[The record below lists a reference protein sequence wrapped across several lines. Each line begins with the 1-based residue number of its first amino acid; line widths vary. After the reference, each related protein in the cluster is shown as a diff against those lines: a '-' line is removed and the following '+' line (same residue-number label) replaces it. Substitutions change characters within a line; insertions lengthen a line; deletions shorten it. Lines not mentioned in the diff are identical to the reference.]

1 MTILVSLS
9 STNYY
14 IVSGILVALVLLGIY
29 LMSKVKFARLGN
41 IISGFAVLGAI
52 INTLIYYDIIDIW
65 ALYIYMTIG
74 ALIGTILA
82 LKIKMI
88 SMPQMIAILNGLG
101 GLASMIVSGFAV
113 KDSNALL
120 DIFPY
125 ITAYLGFFI
134 GLVTFVGSIIAGLK
148 LQRVLPQKPIH
159 FNGYQVILTIT
170 LAVFAASLFV
180 PLFSYVNPWIILGAG
195 LIIGTLFAIVFTMK
209 IGGADMPIVIS
220 LLNSFSGVAGALS
233 GLAILD
239 PLLVS
244 VGAVVGASGLLLT
257 QIMCKAMNR
266 SLLDILLGKT
276 SMNSSSQPK
285 EIVEYI
291 NEEAIIKDTRN
302 PIDILKEAKSVI
314 IVPGYGMAIAQAQA
328 LVKELQDYFTSN
340 GASVKYAIHPVAG
353 RMPGHMNVLLAEVDV
368 DYDLLFEMDDINDD
382 FKTTDAVLVIGAN
395 DVLNPTART
404 NPDTPIYGMPILNV
418 DESKDIF
425 IFNYDLNPG
434 YSGVQNPIYN
444 RKSGLHLFLG
454 NAKDT
459 LDKLMKELKKS

>member
-113 KDSNALL
+113 KDTNALL

-195 LIIGTLFAIVFTMK
+195 LIIGTLFSIVFTMK

-314 IVPGYGMAIAQAQA
+314 IVPGYGMAIAQAQG

-459 LDKLMKELKKS
+459 LDKLMKELKS

>member
-1 MTILVSLS
+1 MSILVSLS

-88 SMPQMIAILNGLG
+88 SMPLMIAILNGLG

-459 LDKLMKELKKS
+459 LDKLMKELKS

>member
-88 SMPQMIAILNGLG
+88 SMPQMIALLNGLG

-195 LIIGTLFAIVFTMK
+195 LIIGTLFSIVFTMK

-291 NEEAIIKDTRN
+291 NEEAIIKNTRN

-459 LDKLMKELKKS
+459 LDKLMKELKS

>member
-459 LDKLMKELKKS
+459 LDKLMKELKS

>member
-113 KDSNALL
+113 KDTNALL

-195 LIIGTLFAIVFTMK
+195 LIIGTLFSIVFTMK

-291 NEEAIIKDTRN
+291 NEEAIIKNTRN

-459 LDKLMKELKKS
+459 LDKLMKELKS

>member
-88 SMPQMIAILNGLG
+88 SMPLMIAILNGLG

-291 NEEAIIKDTRN
+291 NEEAIIKNTRN

-459 LDKLMKELKKS
+459 LDKLMKELKS

>member
-88 SMPQMIAILNGLG
+88 SMPLMIAILNGLG

-113 KDSNALL
+113 KDTNALL

-195 LIIGTLFAIVFTMK
+195 LIIGTLFSIVFTMK

-459 LDKLMKELKKS
+459 LDKLMKELKS

>member
-14 IVSGILVALVLLGIY
+14 IVSGILVALVLLGIH

-113 KDSNALL
+113 KDTNALL

-195 LIIGTLFAIVFTMK
+195 LIIGTLFSIVFTMK

-291 NEEAIIKDTRN
+291 NEEAIIKNTRN

-459 LDKLMKELKKS
+459 LDKLMKELKS

>member
-88 SMPQMIAILNGLG
+88 SMPQMIATLNGLG

-113 KDSNALL
+113 KDTNALL

-134 GLVTFVGSIIAGLK
+134 GLVTLVGSIIAGLK

-195 LIIGTLFAIVFTMK
+195 LIIGTLFSIVFTMK

-291 NEEAIIKDTRN
+291 NEEAIIKNTRN

-459 LDKLMKELKKS
+459 LDKLMKELKS

>member
-1 MTILVSLS
+1 MSILVSLS

-88 SMPQMIAILNGLG
+88 SMPLMIAILNGLG

-291 NEEAIIKDTRN
+291 NEEAIIKNTRN

-459 LDKLMKELKKS
+459 LDKLMKELKS

>member
-88 SMPQMIAILNGLG
+88 SMPLMIAILNGLG

-276 SMNSSSQPK
+276 SMNSSSQLK

-291 NEEAIIKDTRN
+291 NEEAIIKNTRN

-459 LDKLMKELKKS
+459 LDKLMKELKS

>member
-113 KDSNALL
+113 KDTNALL

-291 NEEAIIKDTRN
+291 NEEAIIKNTRN

-459 LDKLMKELKKS
+459 LDKLMKELKS

>member
-113 KDSNALL
+113 KDTNALL

-180 PLFSYVNPWIILGAG
+180 PLFSYVSPWIILGAG

-459 LDKLMKELKKS
+459 LDKLMKELKS

>member
-88 SMPQMIAILNGLG
+88 SMPLMIAILNGLG

-382 FKTTDAVLVIGAN
+382 FKTTDAVFVIGAN

-459 LDKLMKELKKS
+459 LDKLMKELKS

>member
-74 ALIGTILA
+74 ALFGTILA

-113 KDSNALL
+113 KDTNALL

-195 LIIGTLFAIVFTMK
+195 LIIGTLFSIVFTMK

-291 NEEAIIKDTRN
+291 NEEAIIKNTRN

-459 LDKLMKELKKS
+459 LDKLMKELKS

>member
-113 KDSNALL
+113 KNTNALL

-195 LIIGTLFAIVFTMK
+195 LIIGTLFSIVFTMK

-291 NEEAIIKDTRN
+291 NEEAIIKNTRN

-459 LDKLMKELKKS
+459 LDKLMKELKS

>member
-88 SMPQMIAILNGLG
+88 SMPQMIATLNGLG

-459 LDKLMKELKKS
+459 LDKLMKELKS

>member
-88 SMPQMIAILNGLG
+88 SMPLMIAILNGLG

-291 NEEAIIKDTRN
+291 DEEAIIKDTRN

-459 LDKLMKELKKS
+459 LDKLMKELKS

>member
-41 IISGFAVLGAI
+41 IISGFAILGAI

-113 KDSNALL
+113 KDTNALL

-195 LIIGTLFAIVFTMK
+195 LIIGTLFSIVFTMK

-459 LDKLMKELKKS
+459 LDKLMKELKS

>member
-88 SMPQMIAILNGLG
+88 SMPQMIATLNGLG

-113 KDSNALL
+113 KDTNALL

-195 LIIGTLFAIVFTMK
+195 LIIGTLFSIVFTMK

-291 NEEAIIKDTRN
+291 NEEAIIKNTRN

-459 LDKLMKELKKS
+459 LDKLMKELKS

>member
-88 SMPQMIAILNGLG
+88 SMPQMIAVFNGLG

-113 KDSNALL
+113 KDTNALL

-291 NEEAIIKDTRN
+291 NEEAIIKNTRN

-459 LDKLMKELKKS
+459 LDKLMKELKS

>member
-88 SMPQMIAILNGLG
+88 SMPQMIATLNGLG

-113 KDSNALL
+113 KDTNALL

-291 NEEAIIKDTRN
+291 NEEAIIKNTRN

-459 LDKLMKELKKS
+459 LDKLMKELKS

>member
-88 SMPQMIAILNGLG
+88 SMPLMIAILNGLG

-291 NEEAIIKDTRN
+291 DEEAIIKDTRN

-328 LVKELQDYFTSN
+328 LIKELQDYFTSN

-459 LDKLMKELKKS
+459 LDKLMKELKS

>member
-459 LDKLMKELKKS
+459 LDKLMKELK

>member
-88 SMPQMIAILNGLG
+88 SMPQMIALLNGLG

-113 KDSNALL
+113 KDTNALL

-195 LIIGTLFAIVFTMK
+195 LIIGTLFSIVFTMK

-291 NEEAIIKDTRN
+291 NEEAIIKNTRN

-328 LVKELQDYFTSN
+328 LIKELQDYFTSN

-459 LDKLMKELKKS
+459 LDKLMKELKS

>member
-291 NEEAIIKDTRN
+291 NEEAIIKNTRN

-459 LDKLMKELKKS
+459 LDKLMKELKS

>member
-1 MTILVSLS
+1 MTILISLL

-14 IVSGILVALVLLGIY
+14 IVSGFLVALVLLGIY

-41 IISGFAVLGAI
+41 IISGVAVLGGI
-52 INTLIYYDIIDIW
+52 VTTLIYYDIIDIW
-65 ALYIYMTIG
+65 ALYIYMAIG
-74 ALIGTILA
+74 ALIGTVMA
-82 LKIKMI
+82 LKVKMI
-88 SMPQMIAILNGLG
+88 SMPQMIALLNGLG

-113 KDSNALL
+113 KDTNALL

-134 GLVTFVGSIIAGLK
+134 GLVAFVGSIIAGLK

-195 LIIGTLFAIVFTMK
+195 LIIGTLFSIVFTMK

-257 QIMCKAMNR
+257 RIMCKAMNR

-276 SMNSSSQPK
+276 SMNSASQPK
-285 EIVEYI
+285 EIVEDI
-291 NEEAIIKDTRN
+291 NEEVRIKDTRN

-314 IVPGYGMAIAQAQA
+314 IVPGYGMAIAQAQG

-368 DYDLLFEMDDINDD
+368 DYDLLFEMDDINND

-459 LDKLMKELKKS
+459 LDKLIKELKS

>member
-113 KDSNALL
+113 KDTNALL

-134 GLVTFVGSIIAGLK
+134 GLVTLVGSIIAGLK

-195 LIIGTLFAIVFTMK
+195 LIIGTLFSIVFTMK

-291 NEEAIIKDTRN
+291 NEEAIIKNTRN

-459 LDKLMKELKKS
+459 LDKLMKELKS

>member
-88 SMPQMIAILNGLG
+88 SMPQMIATLNGLG

-113 KDSNALL
+113 KDTNALL

-195 LIIGTLFAIVFTMK
+195 LIIGTLFSIVFTMK

-291 NEEAIIKDTRN
+291 NEEAIIKNTRN

-382 FKTTDAVLVIGAN
+382 FKTIDAVLVIGAN

-459 LDKLMKELKKS
+459 LDKLMKELKS

>member
-113 KDSNALL
+113 KDTNALL

-195 LIIGTLFAIVFTMK
+195 LIIGTLFSIVFTMK

-459 LDKLMKELKKS
+459 LDKLMKELKS

>member
-195 LIIGTLFAIVFTMK
+195 LIIGTLFSIVFTMK

-459 LDKLMKELKKS
+459 LDKLMKELKS

>member
-88 SMPQMIAILNGLG
+88 SMPQMIALLNGLG

-113 KDSNALL
+113 KDTNALL

-195 LIIGTLFAIVFTMK
+195 LIIGTLFSIVFTMK

-314 IVPGYGMAIAQAQA
+314 IVPGYGMAIAQAQG

-459 LDKLMKELKKS
+459 LDKLMKELKS

>member
-41 IISGFAVLGAI
+41 IISGFAILGAI

-101 GLASMIVSGFAV
+101 GLASMIVSGFAI
-113 KDSNALL
+113 KDTNALL

-195 LIIGTLFAIVFTMK
+195 LIIGTLFSIVFTMK

-459 LDKLMKELKKS
+459 LDKLMKELKS

>member
-41 IISGFAVLGAI
+41 IISGFAILGAI

-195 LIIGTLFAIVFTMK
+195 LIIGTLFSIVFTMK

-291 NEEAIIKDTRN
+291 NEEAIIKNTRN

-459 LDKLMKELKKS
+459 LDKLMKELKS

>member
-88 SMPQMIAILNGLG
+88 SMPLMIAILNGLG

-113 KDSNALL
+113 KDTNALL

-459 LDKLMKELKKS
+459 LDKLMKELKS

>member
-88 SMPQMIAILNGLG
+88 SMPQMIAIFNGLG

-113 KDSNALL
+113 KDTNALL

-134 GLVTFVGSIIAGLK
+134 GLVTLVGSIIAGLK

-195 LIIGTLFAIVFTMK
+195 LIIGTLFSIVFTMK

-291 NEEAIIKDTRN
+291 NEEAIIKNTRK

-459 LDKLMKELKKS
+459 LDKLMKELKS